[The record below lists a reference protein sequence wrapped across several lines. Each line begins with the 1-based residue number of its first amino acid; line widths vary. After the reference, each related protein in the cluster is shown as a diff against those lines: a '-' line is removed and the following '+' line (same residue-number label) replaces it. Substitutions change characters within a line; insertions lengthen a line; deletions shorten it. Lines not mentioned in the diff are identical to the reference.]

1 MSSLCGLLNRVTG
14 GGPPSRRMFDSMSFP
29 PSYRVILGVGF
40 LAVLLELCPTGQ
52 ADAAGSASLAAR
64 PTPVNTIGDLQTQVR
79 TTAAKVIPA
88 VVSIASTVMVHDQTF
103 SDEGLPFGMFK
114 DVPPRRQYGQGS
126 GVIVTSD

>member
-1 MSSLCGLLNRVTG
+1 MSSAPCHKR
-14 GGPPSRRMFDSMSFP
+14 
-29 PSYRVILGVGF
+29 ILGVG
-40 LAVLLELCPTGQ
+40 LLGALLGLGSLGA
-52 ADAAGSASLAAR
+52 ADAAGPASLPAR

-126 GVIVTSD
+126 GVIVSSGVAVAVGAGVSAGTAEAAA